1 MKKTLGTL
9 LTVAAALVA
18 TSIQAQCPEI
28 TINEKYDHIPTP
40 MCAANGWDTL
50 VNCRN
55 TTLILHANPFITTQ
69 HFNGTYA
76 VESIPYDP
84 VDPTFHAGTRL
95 NISSDDS
102 WENAAISFP
111 FTFMFFGYPYT
122 QAVVGSN
129 GIVSFDLT
137 RVGQPCQFRFYE
149 KLPIPNPIFPEKN
162 AIYGVIPAAICVPA
176 STRYHSSPGPAIRT
190 NVPPIKLSVTRA
202 PTSSKFT

>member
-9 LTVAAALVA
+9 LTMAAALVA

-69 HFNGTYA
+69 HFNGTYT

-102 WENAAISFP
+102 WENAPISFP

-137 RVGQPCQFRFYE
+137 RVGQP
-149 KLPIPNPIFPEKN
+149 
-162 AIYGVIPAAICVPA
+162 
-176 STRYHSSPGPAIRT
+176 
-190 NVPPIKLSVTRA
+190 
-202 PTSSKFT
+202 